1 MRLLCLTFGFLSAA
15 ATCLAQ
21 PGAYENEIAAFE
33 AADRQTPPPK
43 GAILFMGSSSIR
55 LWKTLAEDFPEH
67 QVINRGFGG
76 SQIVDNTRFID
87 RIAVPYLPRLI
98 VFYCGGNDLNGGRSP
113 EQVAADFREFAA
125 EIRRRLP
132 ETRLAYISIA
142 GNPARWGDVEKVRA
156 ANAHIA
162 AIIAQDPKMQFVDI
176 FPHMLGA
183 DGLPRPELFVADK
196 LHMSPAGYRIWA
208 QIVRPHLS
216 ALSK

>member
-1 MRLLCLTFGFLSAA
+1 
-15 ATCLAQ
+15 
-21 PGAYENEIAAFE
+21 
-33 AADRQTPPPK
+33 
-43 GAILFMGSSSIR
+43 
-55 LWKTLAEDFPEH
+55 
-67 QVINRGFGG
+67 VINRGFGG